1 MTGVKEVVDRALKVV
16 CVTLFA
22 LLVVLVT
29 WQVFTRLV
37 LDSPS
42 AWSEAAARY
51 TFVWVSLLGI
61 AIATGEKADV
71 VMDFLVRKLPT
82 TLQRGTELLAYLAT
96 LAFAGGVMVWG
107 GSTVVETAWEQTHA
121 ILPFTVGQ
129 LYLALPIGGGFMC
142 AYLLF
147 HLVNT
152 LSPAYAGI
160 QETAAGGEVEL

>member
-1 MTGVKEVVDRALKVV
+1 MTRVKGAVDQALKVV

-37 LDSPS
+37 LGSPS

-51 TFVWVSLLGI
+51 AFIWASLLGI

-71 VMDFLVRKLPT
+71 VMDFLVRRLPVS
-82 TLQRGTELLAYLAT
+82 LQRVTELLAYLTT
-96 LAFAGGVMVWG
+96 LAFVAFVMVWG
-107 GSTVVETAWEQTHA
+107 GVMVVDAAWNQLHA
-121 ILPFTVGQ
+121 SLPFTVGQ
-129 LYLALPIGGGFMC
+129 LYLALPIAGLFMG

-147 HLVNT
+147 HLVST

-160 QETAAGGEVEL
+160 QEIAPEDEVEL